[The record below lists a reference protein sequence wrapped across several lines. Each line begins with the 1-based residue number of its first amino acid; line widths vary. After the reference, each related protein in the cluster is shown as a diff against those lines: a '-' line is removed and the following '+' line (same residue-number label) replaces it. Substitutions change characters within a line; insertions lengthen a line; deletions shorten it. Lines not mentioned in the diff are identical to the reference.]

1 MPKSEYIF
9 RYFENRDK
17 YIQLESYL
25 DVIDDDASVTAST
38 FISSSCSPDRR
49 EIYQLKNGSETE
61 ADTDYV
67 VIDLR
72 GVTEYSAN
80 EYIHAYENK
89 GYNTIRCEYGTI
101 LILERII

>member
-17 YIQLESYL
+17 YIQIESYL

-38 FISSSCSPDRR
+38 FILPHIADRR

-72 GVTEYSAN
+72 GVTEYSA
-80 EYIHAYENK
+80 K
-89 GYNTIRCEYGTI
+89 
-101 LILERII
+101 

>member
-17 YIQLESYL
+17 YNQLESYL

-38 FISSSCSPDRR
+38 FILPHIADRR

-101 LILERII
+101 LIFERII